1 MKVTGFDVHLSMP
14 LVLGVALLAQQV
26 TRPPVPG
33 VTNFARLDTT
43 IACAGAIT
51 PDSVAE
57 LKKLGY
63 ASIVNLRQASENGAD
78 VQAEADAATAAGLR
92 YVHLPI
98 SGASPDPA
106 VVDQFLRVIVEPDN
120 QPALVHCAS
129 GNRAAALWL
138 IKRLVVDGWDE
149 ERATKEAADLGL
161 TSAPLKA
168 FALDYAASHRR

>member
-1 MKVTGFDVHLSMP
+1 MRVTALSTC
-14 LVLGVALLAQQV
+14 LVLAAGLLAPQI

-43 IACAGAIT
+43 IACAGALT
-51 PDSVAE
+51 PEGVGE
-57 LKKLGY
+57 LKKLGF
-63 ASIVNLRQASENGAD
+63 ASIVNLRQPNETGAD
-78 VQAEADAATAAGLR
+78 VDAEAAAAAAAGIR

-106 VVDQFLRVIVEPDN
+106 VVDRFLRAIVEPDN
-120 QPALVHCAS
+120 QPALVHCAT

-168 FALDYAASHRR
+168 FALDYAASHRK